1 MIETLVISQINKNR
15 EDFQETKNPF
25 ANLSPAS
32 IVIALLISV
41 AAAYFAFECNS
52 HQKPATR
59 FVYTLIAFF
68 FPGLY
73 LIYYFIRH
81 VILGDKCKGRQLFS
95 GTRSTNGRRRAR
107 K

>member
-1 MIETLVISQINKNR
+1 MIETLVISQASNNK
-15 EDFQETKNPF
+15 EAFHESKNPF
-25 ANLSPAS
+25 HNLSPAS
-32 IVIALLISV
+32 IIIALLISV

-59 FVYTLIAFF
+59 FIYTVIAFF

-81 VILGDKCKGRQLFS
+81 VILGDKCKGRQLFNS
-95 GTRSTNGRRRAR
+95 RRRSGRR

>member
-1 MIETLVISQINKNR
+1 MIETLVISQMNKNR
-15 EDFQETKNPF
+15 EDFHENKNPF

-52 HQKPATR
+52 HEKPATR

-81 VILGDKCKGRQLFS
+81 VILGDKCKGRQLFD
-95 GTRSTNGRRRAR
+95 GRRRSRRR